1 VWSYHESFLFVVVD
15 VPEGSGP
22 FAHVLAQAG
31 ITRDMFESVGTN

>member
-1 VWSYHESFLFVVVD
+1 MLISLCAVVE

-31 ITRDMFESVGTN
+31 VTRDMFESVSGN